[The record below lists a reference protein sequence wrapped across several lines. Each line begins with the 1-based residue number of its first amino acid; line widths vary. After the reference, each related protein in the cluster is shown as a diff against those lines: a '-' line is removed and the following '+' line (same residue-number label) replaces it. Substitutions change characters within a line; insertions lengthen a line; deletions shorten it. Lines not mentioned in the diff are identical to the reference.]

1 MSAIRIGVVG
11 MGKIATD
18 QHLPA
23 IAANSRFTLAAT
35 VERSAPVSAINFTS
49 HTALLAAADRLD
61 AVAIT
66 TPPGPRY
73 GIARDCIEA
82 GLHVLLEKPPTASL
96 AEIDDLR
103 DRASR
108 RGVSLFTTWHAQHN
122 PAVVAATTLLA
133 GKRIR
138 DMTIKWH
145 EDVEKWHPGQRWI
158 WEAGGFG
165 VFDPGIN
172 AFSIAAA
179 IFPASLFVRAAAL
192 HYPRG
197 AHTPIAADIEF
208 ASVASAGP
216 LRCSFDFRYKAGE
229 EWTIRVTT
237 EEGMTIDLLDGGAR
251 LLVDHTAQVTEGI
264 GEYSDIYRRFAELIG
279 LHESQVDV
287 VPLRMVADCLLVASH
302 QLLDDPSAVS
312 GGAHP

>member
-23 IAANSRFTLAAT
+23 IEANPRFALAAT

-103 DRASR
+103 DHAVRHN
-108 RGVSLFTTWHAQHN
+108 VSLFTTWHAQHN
-122 PAVVAATTLLA
+122 PAVVAAAALLA
-133 GKRIR
+133 GRRVR
-138 DMTIKWH
+138 DMTITWH

-172 AFSIAAA
+172 AFSIASR
-179 IFPASLFVRAAAL
+179 IFPENLFVRTAML
-192 HYPRG
+192 HFPP
-197 AHTPIAADIEF
+197 ASHTPIAAEIEF
-208 ASVASAGP
+208 ASPASTGP
-216 LRCSFDFRYKAGE
+216 LRCSLDFRRTAGE
-229 EWTIRVTT
+229 EWTIRLTT
-237 EEGMTIDLLDGGAR
+237 EDGLAIALLDGGAR
-251 LLVDHTAQVTEGI
+251 LVVDGEPQSMSGE
-264 GEYSDIYRRFAELIG
+264 GEYPDIYRRFAELID
-279 LHESQVDV
+279 HREIQVDS
-287 VPLRMVADCLLVASH
+287 VPLRLVADCLLVGSRH
-302 QLLDDPSAVS
+302 GV
-312 GGAHP
+312 GGGQPPR